1 MLIKLKSVFNYV
13 DTLYLGQHVDTQ
25 HPHKK
30 EGLDTHPMCIQKT
43 YMPPQINSVNKIS
56 FT

>member
-13 DTLYLGQHVDTQ
+13 DTLVLGQHVDTQ

-30 EGLDTHPMCIQKT
+30 EGLDTHPMCIQKNI
-43 YMPPQINSVNKIS
+43 YASQINSVNKIS